1 MNWYYAE
8 GDRQAGPVT
17 EEQLRALVSAGNIGG
32 DTYVWKEGMA
42 EWKPFNEVKDGLAT
56 GAPAPAA
63 GPGEAGKAPAPAAA
77 SGQAVCVECGRL
89 FPESEMISYQGMKV
103 CGNCKPAFF
112 QKVQEGTAAV
122 ALNYAGFW
130 IRLGAVILD
139 SILLFF
145 GYFALMMIF
154 MPAMM
159 SGEEVAPNVIFTVLT
174 YALYIFYYVF
184 FHGKFGATPGKMAVA
199 IKVVMP
205 DGSPITYARAFG
217 RMLGELVNGFTFTI
231 GYIIAAFDK
240 EKRALHDFIANTRVI
255 HK

>member
-8 GDRQAGPVT
+8 GDRQSGPVT
-17 EEQLRALVSAGNIGG
+17 EEQLLALASAGKVAD
-32 DTYVWKEGMA
+32 DTYVWKEGMP
-42 EWKPFNEVKDGLAT
+42 EWKAFGEVRNGPLLSGAAA
-56 GAPAPAA
+56 APAGAS
-63 GPGEAGKAPAPAAA
+63 APAT
-77 SGQAVCVECGRL
+77 SDQAVCVECGRL
-89 FPESEMISYQGMKV
+89 FPESDMISYQGMKV

-112 QKVQEGTAAV
+112 QKVQEGTATV

-130 IRLGAVILD
+130 IRFGAVILD

-159 SGEEVAPNVIFTVLT
+159 RGEDVAPNVIFTILT
-174 YALYIFYYVF
+174 YAAYIFYYVF

-205 DGSPITYARAFG
+205 DGSKITYARAFG
-217 RMLGELVNGFTFTI
+217 RMLGEFVNGFTFGI

-240 EKRALHDFIANTRVI
+240 EKRALHDYIANTRVV